1 MRVMSEFVSQ
11 RRTLLASG
19 VALATWPL
27 AHAQSAKDS
36 TAFVALLR
44 QGACAVL
51 IRHMQTEP
59 GMGDP
64 PGFKLDQCNSQ
75 RQLSIAGR
83 EAARG
88 MGQWFKSRQLVPS
101 EVRSSQW
108 CRCKDT
114 AELAFARSK
123 EWPALN
129 STFGEGSLQP
139 AQTQELRQ
147 RLRQIPV
154 GKFEVWVTHQVNMT
168 HLTDEYPA
176 MGEAFVVDAGSRVR
190 ARLGFA

>member
-1 MRVMSEFVSQ
+1 MRAMSQFASQ
-11 RRTLLASG
+11 RRTLLAG
-19 VALATWPL
+19 GLLLAAWPL
-27 AHAQSAKDS
+27 VQAQSAKES
-36 TAFVALLR
+36 APFMALLR
-44 QGACAVL
+44 QGGCAVL
-51 IRHMQTEP
+51 IRHAQTEP
-59 GMGDP
+59 GIGDP

-83 EAARG
+83 EAARN
-88 MGQWFKSRQLVPS
+88 MGRWFKTRGLAPS

-114 AELAFARSK
+114 AELAFGRAS

-129 STFGEGSLQP
+129 STFGDSSLQP
-139 AQTQELRQ
+139 SQTQELRQ
-147 RLRQIPV
+147 RLRQIPAS
-154 GKFEVWVTHQVNMT
+154 KFEVWVTHQVNMT

-190 ARLGFA
+190 GRLVFA